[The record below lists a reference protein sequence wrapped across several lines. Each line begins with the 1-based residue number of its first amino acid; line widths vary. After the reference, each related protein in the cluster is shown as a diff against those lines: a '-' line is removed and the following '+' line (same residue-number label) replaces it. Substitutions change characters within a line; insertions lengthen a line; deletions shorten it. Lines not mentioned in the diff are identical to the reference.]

1 MCGAGNRMKA
11 CWQYFINTL
20 LCTSLLVTLHSCLP
34 CINCHKL
41 QGGLTKQ
48 PVSYSS
54 ELPNLPTAFSTSPQ
68 VIPLERKKLHEIS
81 GIAASHQNKNILYL
95 NQDNGHPNC
104 IYLTNTSGQ
113 DLGKLIIRGSNNR
126 DWEDI
131 ALGPG
136 PMADHS
142 YLYVADI
149 GDNHAWHGR
158 IRIYRFPEPD
168 LTNAA
173 FPVQKTIKNA
183 ETITLQ
189 YPDGPRN
196 AETILLDPLTRD
208 LYIVTKEDDSSNIY
222 VASFPQSTRHKVV
235 LKPVITLP
243 FHLVTS
249 GNISSNGLEILLR
262 NEEYYWYW
270 KRTAGETIAAAL
282 QRPPRQITPV
292 KKEPQGEAI
301 CFSPNQQGYFTCS
314 EVNRKQHPVI
324 YFYQKDSTLIAHY

>member
-1 MCGAGNRMKA
+1 MKA

-20 LCTSLLVTLHSCLP
+20 LCASLLVALHACYPGSRSQREAGQ
-34 CINCHKL
+34 H
-41 QGGLTKQ
+41 
-48 PVSYSS
+48 VSYSKD
-54 ELPNLPTAFSTSPQ
+54 LPGTSAEFSINPQ
-68 VIPLERKKLHEIS
+68 VIPLKRKNLVEIS
-81 GIAASHQNKNILYL
+81 GIAASLQNKDLLYL

-104 IYLTNTSGQ
+104 IYLTNTNGQ
-113 DLGKLIIRGSNNR
+113 DLGRLVICGSDNR

-142 YLYVADI
+142 YVYVADI

-168 LTNAA
+168 LTTAR
-173 FPVQKTIKNA
+173 FPVKGTIKNA

-196 AETILLDPLTRD
+196 AETILIDPLTRD
-208 LYIVTKEDDSSNIY
+208 LYLVTKEDDSSNVY
-222 VASFPQSTRHKVV
+222 VASFPQSTRNKIV
-235 LKPVITLP
+235 LEPVITLP

-262 NEEYYWYW
+262 NEDYYWYW
-270 KRTAGETIAAAL
+270 KRTEGESVADAL
-282 QRPPRQITPV
+282 KRPPQQITPV
-292 KKEPQGEAI
+292 TKEPQGEAI
-301 CFSPNQQGYFTCS
+301 CFSPDRRGYFTCS
-314 EVNRKQHPVI
+314 EVSRKQQPVI
-324 YFYQKDSTLIAHY
+324 YFYQRDSSLIAHY

>member
-1 MCGAGNRMKA
+1 MKA
-11 CWQYFINTL
+11 GWQYFINTL
-20 LCTSLLVTLHSCLP
+20 LCASLLAALHACVPGARSQRMYSQRVL
-34 CINCHKL
+34 
-41 QGGLTKQ
+41 
-48 PVSYSS
+48 YSS
-54 ELPNLPTAFSTSPQ
+54 ELSNLSSALSTSPQ
-68 VIPLERKKLHEIS
+68 IIPLERKKLVEIS
-81 GIAASHQNKNILYL
+81 GIAASMQNKNILYL

-104 IYLTNTSGQ
+104 IYLTNTNGQ
-113 DLGKLIIRGSNNR
+113 DLGRLVICGSDNR

-142 YLYVADI
+142 YIYVADI

-168 LTNAA
+168 LTTAA
-173 FPVQKTIKNA
+173 FPVLRNIKNA

-208 LYIVTKEDDSSNIY
+208 LYIVTKEDDSSNVY
-222 VASFPQSTRHKVV
+222 VASFPQSTRHKIV
-235 LKPVITLP
+235 LEPVMTLP

-262 NEEYYWYW
+262 NEDYYWYW
-270 KRTAGETIAAAL
+270 KRTAGESIADAL
-282 QRPPRQITPV
+282 RRPPQQITPV
-292 KKEPQGEAI
+292 TKEPQGEAI
-301 CFSPNQQGYFTCS
+301 CFSPNQRGYYTCS

-324 YFYQKDSTLIAHY
+324 YFHQKDSTLIAHY